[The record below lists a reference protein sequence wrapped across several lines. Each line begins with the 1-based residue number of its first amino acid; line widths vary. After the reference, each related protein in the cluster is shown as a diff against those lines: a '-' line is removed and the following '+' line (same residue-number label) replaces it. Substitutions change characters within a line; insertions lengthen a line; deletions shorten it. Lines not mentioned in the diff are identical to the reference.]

1 MLLLNL
7 LAQACL
13 VNYLG
18 RCPFRTSA
26 SMCSKSDPS
35 VSSTDQVLSG
45 FPTPVEHSTIILVS
59 QAQDCGG
66 DFDPALF
73 LSSPTQTARVA
84 TLRTLSLQHV
94 SPGLLCFQSLAT
106 QASYTACGALESTPI
121 SLASSH
127 VTSPCCF
134 CSRKESIRF
143 LQVPKFSCLSTFCFP
158 CMEHSFL

>member
-1 MLLLNL
+1 MEDAPLEP
-7 LAQACL
+7 QPPCVPSQTHWCPPQTRFCL
-13 VNYLG
+13 
-18 RCPFRTSA
+18 
-26 SMCSKSDPS
+26 D
-35 VSSTDQVLSG
+35 

-127 VTSPCCF
+127 VTSPCCS